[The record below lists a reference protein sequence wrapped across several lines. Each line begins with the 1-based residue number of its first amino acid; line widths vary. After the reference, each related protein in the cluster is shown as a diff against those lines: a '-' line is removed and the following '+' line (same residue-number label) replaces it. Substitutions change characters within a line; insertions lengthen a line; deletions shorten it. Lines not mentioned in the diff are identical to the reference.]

1 MAMGEGGVVESG
13 KQQFHIP
20 QPLQL
25 FPCHPDR
32 TFAEVAST
40 SGSDAANPMGPY
52 GTPQINVSLNENLG
66 LNLDLSLNNISL
78 NADTALALKRTEAA
92 QAKKNRLQICKL
104 KKPKGVSNPSI
115 PKKACFIH

>member
-13 KQQFHIP
+13 EQQVHIP

-40 SGSDAANPMGPY
+40 SGSDAANPTGPY
-52 GTPQINVSLNENLG
+52 GTPHINISLNDNLG
-66 LNLDLSLNNISL
+66 LDLNLSLNNISL
-78 NADTALALKRTEAA
+78 NANTALVLKRTEAA
-92 QAKKNRLQICKL
+92 QARKKRLQICKV
-104 KKPKGVSNPSI
+104 KKP
-115 PKKACFIH
+115 

>member
-1 MAMGEGGVVESG
+1 MGEGGVVESG
-13 KQQFHIP
+13 EQQVHIL

-32 TFAEVAST
+32 TFAELAST
-40 SGSDAANPMGPY
+40 SRSDVANPTGPY

-78 NADTALALKRTEAA
+78 NTDTAQVLKRTEAA
-92 QAKKNRLQICKL
+92 QARKKRLLICKL
-104 KKPKGVSNPSI
+104 KKP
-115 PKKACFIH
+115 

>member
-1 MAMGEGGVVESG
+1 MGEAVVVESEE
-13 KQQFHIP
+13 QQVHIP

-40 SGSDAANPMGPY
+40 FGSDAANPTGPY
-52 GTPQINVSLNENLG
+52 GTPQINVSQNENLG

-78 NADTALALKRTEAA
+78 NADTALVLKRTEAA
-92 QAKKNRLQICKL
+92 QAKKNRLHICKV
-104 KKPKGVSNPSI
+104 KKP
-115 PKKACFIH
+115 

>member
-13 KQQFHIP
+13 EQQVHIP

-40 SGSDAANPMGPY
+40 YGSVAANPTGPY
-52 GTPQINVSLNENLG
+52 GTPQINVSLNENLE

-78 NADTALALKRTEAA
+78 NADTALVLKRTEAA
-92 QAKKNRLQICKL
+92 QARKKRLQICKV
-104 KKPKGVSNPSI
+104 KKPKGGSNHSI

>member
-1 MAMGEGGVVESG
+1 MAIDEEGVVESG
-13 KQQFHIP
+13 EQQVHIP

-40 SGSDAANPMGPY
+40 SGSDAANPTGPY
-52 GTPQINVSLNENLG
+52 GTPQINVSPKDNLR

-78 NADTALALKRTEAA
+78 NANTALILKRTEAA
-92 QAKKNRLQICKL
+92 QARKKRL
-104 KKPKGVSNPSI
+104 
-115 PKKACFIH
+115 

>member
-1 MAMGEGGVVESG
+1 MGEGGVVESG
-13 KQQFHIP
+13 EQQVHIP

-40 SGSDAANPMGPY
+40 SGSDAANPTGPY

-66 LNLDLSLNNISL
+66 LNLDLSLNNMSL
-78 NADTALALKRTEAA
+78 NTALALKRTEAA
-92 QAKKNRLQICKL
+92 QARKNRLQICKL
-104 KKPKGVSNPSI
+104 KKPKGSSNPSI

>member
-1 MAMGEGGVVESG
+1 MAMGEDGVVESG
-13 KQQFHIP
+13 EQQVHIP

-25 FPCHPDR
+25 FPCHPDQ

-40 SGSDAANPMGPY
+40 SGSVVANPTGPY

-78 NADTALALKRTEAA
+78 NADTALVLKRTEAA
-92 QAKKNRLQICKL
+92 KARKKKLQIYKV
-104 KKPKGVSNPSI
+104 KKP
-115 PKKACFIH
+115 

>member
-13 KQQFHIP
+13 EQQVHIP

-32 TFAEVAST
+32 TFVEVAST
-40 SGSDAANPMGPY
+40 SGSDEANPTGPY
-52 GTPQINVSLNENLG
+52 GTPQINVSLSPKENLG

-78 NADTALALKRTEAA
+78 NADTALVLKRIEAA
-92 QAKKNRLQICKL
+92 QAKKKRLQICKV
-104 KKPKGVSNPSI
+104 KKP
-115 PKKACFIH
+115 

>member
-1 MAMGEGGVVESG
+1 MGEAGVVESG
-13 KQQFHIP
+13 GEQQVHIP

-25 FPCHPDR
+25 FPCHPDQ

-52 GTPQINVSLNENLG
+52 GTSQINVSLNENLG
-66 LNLDLSLNNISL
+66 LNLDLTLNNISL
-78 NADTALALKRTEAA
+78 NDDTVQVLKRTEAA
-92 QAKKNRLQICKL
+92 QARKKRLQICKV
-104 KKPKGVSNPSI
+104 KKPKGGSNPSI